1 MKLPVAE
8 NFINA
13 SKLPN
18 KVKRMCMQ
26 MLLDRAKHLMELK
39 PNDKEKYR
47 VVVLVNLSSLW
58 DSEII
63 VFKGNT
69 YFTL

>member
-26 MLLDRAKHLMELK
+26 MLLDRAKHLIELNPMIK
-39 PNDKEKYR
+39 K
-47 VVVLVNLSSLW
+47 
-58 DSEII
+58 
-63 VFKGNT
+63 NT
-69 YFTL
+69 GSGAGQFIKFMGFRNHCI